1 MPSLDDT
8 ISNAEAD
15 VPLTQDIAKSGT
27 GMPKTAEALR
37 LLGAGQPY
45 NPVKLPHPIGG
56 HYRTD
61 E

>member
-8 ISNAEAD
+8 IVDAESD
-15 VPLTQDIAKSGT
+15 VPLNQDLVKSGT
-27 GMPKTAEALR
+27 GMPKTAESLR

-56 HYRTD
+56 HYRED

>member
-8 ISNAEAD
+8 IVNAEAD
-15 VPLTQDIAKSGT
+15 VPLNQNIVKSGA

-37 LLGAGQPY
+37 LLGAGQSY
-45 NPVKLPHPIGG
+45 KPVKLPHPIGG
-56 HYRTD
+56 HYRED